1 MTGPV
6 VGRADDAPITCDDGV
21 VLSARGLT
29 RNFSGFTAVKD
40 VDLTVRRNTVHSVIG
55 PNGAGKSTLF
65 NLLTRFL
72 EPNAGTILYKGAD
85 VTRTPPA
92 QLALQGMVRSFQIST
107 VFPHLTVAQNVC
119 VPLQRMSGLE
129 KVFWRSTGC
138 LSELDDRVNAQLR
151 KFGLS
156 EWADIAAGELP
167 YGRKRTLE
175 LATTFAL
182 DPDLVLLDEPMAGL
196 GMEDV
201 SRVADLIEHHAGE
214 KTIVMVE
221 HNLKVVERLS
231 DTVTV
236 LCRGEV
242 LAEGDYEEVA
252 ADERVLEA
260 YIGH

>member
-1 MTGPV
+1 MS
-6 VGRADDAPITCDDGV
+6 D
-21 VLSARGLT
+21 VLTARGLT
-29 RNFSGFTAVKD
+29 RSFSGFTAVRN
-40 VDLTVRRNTVHSVIG
+40 VDLTVKRNTVHSVIG

-72 EPNAGTILYKGAD
+72 EPDAGSIFYEGAD
-85 VTRTPPA
+85 ITRTPPA
-92 QLALQGMVRSFQIST
+92 QLARLGVVRSFQISA

-119 VPLQRMSGLE
+119 VPLQRLSGLQ
-129 KVFWRSTGC
+129 KVFWRSTAC
-138 LSELDDRVNAQLR
+138 LSELDDRVDALLQ

-156 EWADIAAGELP
+156 EWAGLAAGELP
-167 YGRKRTLE
+167 YGRKRALE

-182 DPDLVLLDEPMAGL
+182 EPDLVLLDEPMAGL

-201 SRVADLIEHHAGE
+201 SRVSDLIAGLAGE

-242 LAEGDYEEVA
+242 LAEGTYKEVA
-252 ADERVLEA
+252 ADARVLEA

>member
-1 MTGPV
+1 MIGP
-6 VGRADDAPITCDDGV
+6 GIDRSEAILT
-21 VLSARGLT
+21 ARGLT
-29 RNFSGFTAVKD
+29 RSFSGFTAVGNVD
-40 VDLTVRRNTVHSVIG
+40 VTVRRHTVHSVIG

-72 EPNAGTILYKGAD
+72 EPDAGQILYKGVD
-85 VTRTPPA
+85 VTRTSPA
-92 QLALQGMVRSFQIST
+92 VLARQGVVRSFQISA

-119 VPLQRMSGLE
+119 VPLQRLAGMH

-138 LSELDDRVNAQLR
+138 LSELDDRVHALLK

-156 EWADIAAGELP
+156 EWADTAAGSLP
-167 YGRKRTLE
+167 YGRKRALE

-182 DPDLVLLDEPMAGL
+182 EPELVLLDEPMAGL

-201 SRVADLIEHHAGE
+201 NRVSELIANLAGE
-214 KTIVMVE
+214 KTILMVE

-242 LAEGDYEEVA
+242 IAEGRYEEVA
-252 ADERVLEA
+252 ADAQVLEA

>member
-1 MTGPV
+1 MNEP
-6 VGRADDAPITCDDGV
+6 AILA
-21 VLSARGLT
+21 ARGLT
-29 RNFSGFTAVKD
+29 RSFSGFTAVKG
-40 VDLTVRRNTVHSVIG
+40 VNLSVRRNTVHSVIG

-65 NLLTRFL
+65 NLLTRFM
-72 EPNAGTILYKGAD
+72 EPDAGRIFYEGVD
-85 VTRTPPA
+85 ITRMPPA
-92 QLALQGMVRSFQIST
+92 QLARKGVVRSFQISA

-119 VPLQRMSGLE
+119 VPLQRLSGLQ
-129 KVFWRSTGC
+129 KVFWRSTAC
-138 LSELDDRVNAQLR
+138 LSELDDRVQALLR

-156 EWADIAAGELP
+156 EWSSTAAGELP
-167 YGRKRTLE
+167 YGRKRALE

-196 GMEDV
+196 GVEDV
-201 SRVADLIEHHAGE
+201 TRVADLIADLARE

-242 LAEGDYEEVA
+242 LAEGPYEEVA
-252 ADERVLEA
+252 ADARVLEA

>member
-1 MTGPV
+1 VSEPA
-6 VGRADDAPITCDDGV
+6 ADGAAILT
-21 VLSARGLT
+21 ARGLT
-29 RNFSGFTAVKD
+29 RSFSGFTAVRN
-40 VDLTVRRNTVHSVIG
+40 VDLTVRRHTVHSVIG

-72 EPNAGTILYKGAD
+72 EPDAGSICFQGQD
-85 VTRTPPA
+85 VTRAPPA
-92 QLALQGMVRSFQIST
+92 QLARQGVVRSFQISA
-107 VFPHLTVAQNVC
+107 VFAHLTVAQNVC
-119 VPLQRMSGLE
+119 VPLQRRTGLHR
-129 KVFWRSTGC
+129 VFWRSTAC
-138 LSELDDRVNAQLR
+138 LRDLDDRVHALLR

-156 EWADIAAGELP
+156 QWADTPAGALP
-167 YGRKRTLE
+167 YGRKRALE

-182 DPDLVLLDEPMAGL
+182 EPELVLLDEPMAGL

-201 SRVADLIEHHAGE
+201 ARVADLIADLARE

-236 LCRGEV
+236 LCRGEI
-242 LAEGDYEEVA
+242 LAEGAYAEVA
-252 ADERVLEA
+252 ADPRVLEA

>member
-1 MTGPV
+1 MN
-6 VGRADDAPITCDDGV
+6 DGGAI
-21 VLSARGLT
+21 LAARGLT
-29 RNFSGFTAVKD
+29 RSFAGFTAVKN

-72 EPNAGTILYKGAD
+72 EPDAGSIAIQGAD
-85 VTRTPPA
+85 VTRVPPA
-92 QLALQGMVRSFQIST
+92 QLARRGVVRSFQISA
-107 VFPHLTVAQNVC
+107 VFPHLTVAQNVG
-119 VPLQRMSGLE
+119 VPLQRLSGLHR
-129 KVFWRSTGC
+129 VFWRSSAC
-138 LSELDDRVNAQLR
+138 LAELDDRVHALLR
-151 KFGLS
+151 GFGLA
-156 EWADIAAGELP
+156 EWADTPAGALP
-167 YGRKRTLE
+167 YGRKRALE

-182 DPDLVLLDEPMAGL
+182 EPELVLLDEPMAGL
-196 GMEDV
+196 GTEDV
-201 SRVADLIEHHAGE
+201 ARVSDLIAGHAGD

-242 LAEGDYEEVA
+242 LAEGSYAEVA
-252 ADERVLEA
+252 DDPRVVEA